1 MELSLERVADAV
13 AALRNEGWDRPDLE
27 RRTLPR
33 FRVWMPRTIELVG
46 GAGETVE
53 VWLIDVACGGVGFLA
68 RRPFER
74 EQQFYVSIPGLES
87 AAVRLLCRVARCIP
101 AQNGSYTVGA
111 QFIEQIGAPAAT
123 PTDAEVPVRQ
133 AS

>member
-13 AALRNEGWDRPDLE
+13 AALRSEGWERPDLE

-46 GAGETVE
+46 APGGGTEPME
-53 VWLIDVACGGVGFLA
+53 VWFIDIACGGVGFLA
-68 RRPFER
+68 SRRFETG
-74 EQQFYVSIPGLES
+74 QQFYVSIPGLES
-87 AAVRLLCRVARCIP
+87 ASVRLLCRVARCLP
-101 AQNGSYTVGA
+101 AQNGTYTVGA
-111 QFIEQIGAPAAT
+111 RFVEQGADAGAASG
-123 PTDAEVPVRQ
+123 VPVRQ

>member
-13 AALRNEGWDRPDLE
+13 AALRNEGWERPDLE

-46 GAGETVE
+46 GGNGGPGETIE

-68 RRPFER
+68 NRPFEQ
-74 EQQFYVSIPGLES
+74 EQQFYVCIPGLES

-111 QFIEQIGAPAAT
+111 QFVEEIAGAAA
-123 PTDAEVPVRQ
+123 PVRQ

>member
-13 AALRNEGWDRPDLE
+13 AALRNEGWDRPDIE
-27 RRTLPR
+27 RRMLPR
-33 FRVWMPRTIELVG
+33 FRVWMPRLIQPADG
-46 GAGETVE
+46 GEPLE
-53 VWLIDVACGGVGFLA
+53 VWLIDIACGGVGFLA
-68 RRPFER
+68 PRPFDR

-87 AAVRLLCRVARCIP
+87 ASVRILCRVARCLP

-111 QFIEQIGAPAAT
+111 QFVEQAAAITAEIPA
-123 PTDAEVPVRQ
+123 RQ